1 VCVAVD
7 KSLGTRG
14 TAVTTSTMASN
25 LFIGKWGGLTR
36 VGNPL
41 LLNFSG
47 WFQRVND
54 PPLLNIFPPA
64 QRVPTLRP
72 SEFSKLSQHASEGPT
87 LRPSEFSKHVRTF
100 IICHIDHIK
109 WLKTYFFVLD

>member
-1 VCVAVD
+1 LFARVQVAIWFVRLY
-7 KSLGTRG
+7 SQGIV
-14 TAVTTSTMASN
+14 A
-25 LFIGKWGGLTR
+25 WGGLIR

-109 WLKTYFFVLD
+109 WLKT